1 MPLGVIRSIVSR
13 RYGNFRGI
21 DLLNPE
27 TSILP
32 QRSPDC
38 LNVWKSYD
46 TEQSNIIQTRE
57 GIELE
62 HNLYDENDTNNTI
75 YNIDKW
81 GSATLVHKGKKFIR
95 IVGDTGTTI
104 SSSLSE
110 SKYPV
115 VFFNGKMYLISASY
129 YEHTSGTNNLTTV
142 VGYIPTTTIGRSPA
156 RWWRNVSRCKFNI
169 S

>member
-62 HNLYDENDTNNTI
+62 HNLYDSNDDNNTI

-81 GSATLVHKGKKFIR
+81 GSATLVHKGKKFIS
-95 IVGDTGTTI
+95 ISGDTATTKRTD
-104 SSSLSE
+104 LAE
-110 SKYPV
+110 SKYPD
-115 VFFNGKMYLISASY
+115 VFFNGNMYLISGNY
-129 YEHTSGTNNLTTV
+129 YYLSSGTGNLV
-142 VGYIPTTTIGRSPA
+142 AVQGYAPTTTINRSPSRRRRA
-156 RWWRNVSRCKFNI
+156 LSRCQLIK
-169 S
+169 

>member
-62 HNLYDENDTNNTI
+62 HNLYDANDDNNTI

-81 GSATLVHKGKKFIR
+81 GSETLVHKGKKFIY
-95 IVGDTGTTI
+95 ISGSTTTTTN
-104 SSSLSE
+104 SNLAE
-110 SKYPV
+110 SKYPA
-115 VFFNGKMYLISASY
+115 VFFNGKMYLISNGY
-129 YEHTSGTNNLTTV
+129 KQHTAGSSNLSSV
-142 VGYIPTTTIGRSPA
+142 QGYAPTTTIGRSPSRRRRA
-156 RWWRNVSRCKFNI
+156 LSRCKFNI
-169 S
+169 